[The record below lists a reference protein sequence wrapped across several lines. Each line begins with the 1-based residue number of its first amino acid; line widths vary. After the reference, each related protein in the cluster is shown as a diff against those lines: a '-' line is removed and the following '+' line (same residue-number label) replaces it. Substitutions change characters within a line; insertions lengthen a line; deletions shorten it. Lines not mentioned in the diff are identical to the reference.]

1 MSSYRYTT
9 KTLTGDYIR
18 GGIGVVVTGSLL
30 VAVQDF
36 NVFHYVV
43 IAGLALFGGFTFRT
57 WQRHKTSYELSEE
70 GIWANGPLG
79 KALRWTEI
87 TGIRLK
93 YFSTRRDRK
102 EGWFQLT
109 VVGAPGKVSVD
120 SDLDGFDAFLQAC
133 VPVIHANQLELS
145 EPTTENFAAAGF
157 PVRADAAGESTS
169 TSTTEEE

>member
-1 MSSYRYTT
+1 MNSHRYPT

-30 VAVQDF
+30 VAVQNF
-36 NVFHYVV
+36 NVFHY
-43 IAGLALFGGFTFRT
+43 ILLAGVALFGGFVFRT
-57 WQRHKTSYELSEE
+57 WQRHQTSYELSEE

-79 KALRWTEI
+79 KAIRWSEI
-87 TGIRLK
+87 TEIRLK

-109 VVGAPGKVSVD
+109 VKGAPGKISID
-120 SDLDGFDAFLQAC
+120 SDLEGFDAFLEAC
-133 VPVIHANQLELS
+133 APVVRVNQLELS
-145 EPTTENFAAAGF
+145 EPTAENFAAAGF
-157 PVRADAAGESTS
+157 PVRADAAGGSTC